1 MTTRVSIFLTAWL
14 LVATGAPTLAAGGE
28 EWLPWT
34 GTNRKTIRARFVS
47 LENDRVTLE
56 LEGGKQAV
64 VPLDRLDRAS
74 QKQARE
80 ALLRKADQPI
90 QGIRGMKFVKVP
102 RGRFRMGSPADEE
115 GRVTNGS
122 AGNAAV
128 AFPFVQPAAAN
139 PTEPSDFETER
150 RVDIS
155 RDFWM
160 KETEV
165 TWNEWNAVLEN
176 AEGQQYFD
184 LIGKGRNG
192 YDGDASGN
200 HPVTGVSWFDA
211 VKWCNLKSQIEGRAP
226 VYHSTTDFSG
236 AAVFK
241 AGEEPP
247 HANWDADGYRLP
259 TEAEWE
265 YACREGRSTGSKPCY
280 ADLDSIAWHAT
291 NSGGNTH
298 PVGSRSVVAHHF
310 GLHDMLGNVAEWCW
324 DWSGTL
330 KQEKVKDPKGP
341 RDGLFR
347 VFRGG
352 SWADPERCCRAAYR
366 GPFSPV
372 APESC
377 LVGFR
382 PVCGMDPAPKPKNR

>member
-236 AAVFK
+236 AA
-241 AGEEPP
+241 
-247 HANWDADGYRLP
+247 
-259 TEAEWE
+259 
-265 YACREGRSTGSKPCY
+265 
-280 ADLDSIAWHAT
+280 
-291 NSGGNTH
+291 
-298 PVGSRSVVAHHF
+298 
-310 GLHDMLGNVAEWCW
+310 
-324 DWSGTL
+324 
-330 KQEKVKDPKGP
+330 
-341 RDGLFR
+341 
-347 VFRGG
+347 
-352 SWADPERCCRAAYR
+352 
-366 GPFSPV
+366 
-372 APESC
+372 
-377 LVGFR
+377 
-382 PVCGMDPAPKPKNR
+382 